1 MPLLDLKGRALWGWR
16 NVILGDQR
24 DLDWS
29 RQVLVLQEWY
39 ATGYVTGCSNMDQF
53 IPLKIHKIGPA
64 SSRLVML
71 LHLGLNVVLERKVD
85 MILESHKP

>member
-1 MPLLDLKGRALWGWR
+1 MWTSSYP
-16 NVILGDQR
+16 
-24 DLDWS
+24 
-29 RQVLVLQEWY
+29 E
-39 ATGYVTGCSNMDQF
+39 
-53 IPLKIHKIGPA
+53 KIGLA